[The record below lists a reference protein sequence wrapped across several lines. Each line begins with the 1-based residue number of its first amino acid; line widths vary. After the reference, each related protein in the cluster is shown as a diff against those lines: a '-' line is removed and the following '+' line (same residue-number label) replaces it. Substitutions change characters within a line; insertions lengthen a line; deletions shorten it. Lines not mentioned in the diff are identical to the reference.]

1 MEIKVT
7 LNEPSSV
14 KREAGKWVLSLDELD
29 ITNFSGSD
37 LPLFERLYELGW
49 RPNERIFLYM
59 CEKLPVE
66 FILKHEPK
74 ERVVELVRERLLEH
88 LDCRLASKFSGLFT
102 HEEKRAMIQ
111 EKIERER
118 TNGYG
123 FCLRDYNWIIPLI
136 ATFPEVVDL
145 DEIPELK
152 EEIVNDLSRWEKWIK
167 RPFAYGYETYATAH
181 FREGLEAVAKLKELG
196 VLTED
201 LEQLTREVLSKIL
214 ETLIRRL
221 TSKEISNPKA
231 YADLAKVAL
240 TLVDDDARVRILSAL
255 LEMGNNGK

>member
-7 LNEPSSV
+7 LSEPSSV

-29 ITNFSGSD
+29 ITNFSESD
-37 LPLFERLYELGW
+37 FPLFERLYELGW

-59 CEKLPVE
+59 CQELPVE

-74 ERVVELVRERLLEH
+74 ERVVELVRKRLLEH
-88 LDCRLASKFSGLFT
+88 RDYRLASKFSGLFT
-102 HEEKRAMIQ
+102 HEEKRAMIK
-111 EKIERER
+111 EKIERDR
-118 TNGYG
+118 SDSR
-123 FCLRDYNWIIPLI
+123 FCLRDYDMILPLI

-152 EEIVNDLSRWEKWIK
+152 EEIVRDLSHWEKWIK
-167 RPFAYGYETYATAH
+167 HPFAYGYETYATAH

-221 TSKEISNPKA
+221 TSKEISDPKA
-231 YADLAKVAL
+231 YADIAKVAL
-240 TLVDDDARVRILSAL
+240 TLADDDAKARILSAL